1 MILLSLVGAFAGGA
15 GSSVADTGGAGSGL
29 FELGMGEI
37 GLLGECGFRS
47 CYGY

>member
-15 GSSVADTGGAGSGL
+15 GSFIADTGGAGSGL

-37 GLLGECGFRS
+37 GLFGEDGFGS
-47 CYGY
+47 